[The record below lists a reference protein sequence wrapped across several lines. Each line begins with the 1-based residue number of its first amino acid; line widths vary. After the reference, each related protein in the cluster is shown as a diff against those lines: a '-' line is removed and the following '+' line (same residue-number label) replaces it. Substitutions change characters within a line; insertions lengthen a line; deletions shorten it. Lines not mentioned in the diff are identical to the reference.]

1 MSSCFGPKCLQF
13 LTKIP
18 FTDNSWTLKVR
29 RVPGPIPDASDE
41 PVTRPHFNFNNDSAK
56 QRDEALTNWHASLAQ
71 FGMSGGD
78 YQEDDDNDDMA
89 EDDGG
94 KRSIK
99 SF

>member
-1 MSSCFGPKCLQF
+1 MTPVPES
-13 LTKIP
+13 KIP